1 MLPITHSTGE
11 LETLSRIVNE
21 IKPSSASIDHLDE
34 FATRVNEVIPFDRCV
49 IVHERLGRA
58 TSRGIV
64 YLGQSVERP
73 HGKRSVQSACGPAIG
88 IDQYLSRFAMSD
100 RLDHAFQWKD
110 AGGTA
115 PEDKPHIAELAAH
128 MAGAQGVAASV
139 RSEVPGG
146 TEVSTLLQ
154 FECADVSARL
164 MLLLSFIAFYL
175 HSTFTVH
182 AVEPAVP
189 ESLADIN
196 LTGKERDVIRWV
208 VEGKTSWEIG
218 RILSTSE
225 RTVKFHLKNVYTK
238 LNVCNRAQ
246 AVAVANR
253 LRLI

>member
-1 MLPITHSTGE
+1 MLPFTHSTGE

-21 IKPSSASIDHLDE
+21 IKPSSASIDHLDQ
-34 FATRVNEVIPFDRCV
+34 FATRVNEVIPFNRCV
-49 IVHERLGRA
+49 IVHERVGR
-58 TSRGIV
+58 TNSRGIV
-64 YLGQSVERP
+64 YLGQAVDRTL
-73 HGKRSVQSACGPAIG
+73 GKRSVQSACGPAVG
-88 IDQYLSRFAMSD
+88 VDEYLSCFAMSN

-110 AGGTA
+110 DGRIPSDA
-115 PEDKPHIAELAAH
+115 KPHIAELATH
-128 MAGAQGVAASV
+128 MIGAEGVAANV
-139 RSEVPGG
+139 RTEVPGG
-146 TEVSTLLQ
+146 TDVSTLLQ
-154 FECADVSARL
+154 FECDEMSPRL

-182 AVEPAVP
+182 AVEPAVH
-189 ESLADIN
+189 EGFADIN
-196 LTGKERDVIRWV
+196 LTSKERDVIRWV